1 MNEMNEMKMMSSQ
14 VLTQHFQLNEY
25 ISCFVSFVS
34 FISFQLYTYN
44 QPLSI
49 SLNDDSAPF

>member
-25 ISCFVSFVS
+25 ISCYVSFIS

-44 QPLSI
+44 QP
-49 SLNDDSAPF
+49 F